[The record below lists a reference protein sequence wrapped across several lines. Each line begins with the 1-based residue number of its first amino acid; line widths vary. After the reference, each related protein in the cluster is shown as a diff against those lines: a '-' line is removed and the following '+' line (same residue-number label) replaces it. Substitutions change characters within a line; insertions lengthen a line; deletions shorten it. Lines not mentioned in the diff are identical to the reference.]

1 MGRSKKKSFS
11 ITLILSII
19 FAVICIIAVWNVKV
33 GDHEKGLQPDYVEP
47 ETETMPYESIKP
59 PTEEKTDKIIPEQEK
74 SEIDR
79 VIDSPQ
85 VNEEDIEQEVTEA
98 EKVVDAIDTELAQ
111 TLNSFFKELNCH
123 IGENWV
129 IDVPSIYSLT
139 WIERRLNNILA
150 ESGYRIDNSK
160 IYLNDKEIL
169 ELKFNKMPSKG
180 KIAIIID
187 DVGRTTRLNTILQEI
202 KLPLNISILPKQRE
216 TTSMSTIGKKGGW
229 DVLLHLPME
238 PKEKSWIDSTFI
250 KVGMDSEEVK
260 ERIDDYLKEMSYVQ
274 GVNNHMGSLAT
285 SDENIMRTVLGIVRE
300 KGLYF
305 IDSLTISNSVG
316 EKVAREI
323 GLERFAKRDIFLD
336 NTDEKEYIRS
346 QIDHLVE
353 LSIRKGFA
361 IGIGHLRENTLTT
374 IKDYDWNTKGVE
386 LVPLSDVL

>member
-1 MGRSKKKSFS
+1 MGRSKKKSS
-11 ITLILSII
+11 RITLILSII
-19 FAVICIIAVWNVKV
+19 FAIICIIAVWDIKV
-33 GDHEKGLQPDYVEP
+33 GDHKGGLQPDYIEP

-59 PTEEKTDKIIPEQEK
+59 STGKKADETIPKQEESKP
-74 SEIDR
+74 
-79 VIDSPQ
+79 DSPQ
-85 VNEEDIEQEVTEA
+85 TNKKDIGQEVTGS
-98 EKVVDAIDTELAQ
+98 EKIIETQDTKLEQ
-111 TLNSFFKELNCH
+111 IINSFFKELNCH
-123 IGENWV
+123 IGENWT
-129 IDVPSIYSLT
+129 IDIPSIYSLT

-169 ELKFNKMPSKG
+169 QLKFNKMSSKG

-187 DVGRTTRLNTILQEI
+187 DVGRTTRLNTILQGI

-216 TTSMSTIGKKGGW
+216 TTSMSTAGKKEGW

-250 KVGMDSEEVK
+250 KVGMDSEEIRK
-260 ERIDDYLKEMSYVQ
+260 RIDEYLKEMSYVQ

-285 SDENIMRTVLGIVRE
+285 TDENIMRTVLGIVKER
-300 KGLYF
+300 GLYF

-316 EKVAREI
+316 EKVAKEI
-323 GLERFAKRDIFLD
+323 ALERFAKRDIFLD
-336 NTDEKEYIRS
+336 NTDEKEYIIS

-374 IKDYDWNTKGVE
+374 IKDYDWDAKGIE
-386 LVPLSDVL
+386 LVPLSDILQ

>member
-1 MGRSKKKSFS
+1 LGRSKKKSS
-11 ITLILSII
+11 RITLILSII
-19 FAVICIIAVWNVKV
+19 FAIICIIAVWDIKV
-33 GDHEKGLQPDYVEP
+33 GDHKGGLQPDYIEP

-59 PTEEKTDKIIPEQEK
+59 STGKKADETIPKQEESKP
-74 SEIDR
+74 
-79 VIDSPQ
+79 DSPQ
-85 VNEEDIEQEVTEA
+85 TNKKDIGQEVTGS
-98 EKVVDAIDTELAQ
+98 EKIIETQDTKLEQ
-111 TLNSFFKELNCH
+111 IINSFFKELNCH
-123 IGENWV
+123 IGENWT
-129 IDVPSIYSLT
+129 IDIPSIYSLT

-169 ELKFNKMPSKG
+169 QLKFNKMSSKG

-187 DVGRTTRLNTILQEI
+187 DVGRTTRLNTILQGI

-216 TTSMSTIGKKGGW
+216 TTSMSTAGKKEGW

-250 KVGMDSEEVK
+250 KVGMDSEEIRK
-260 ERIDDYLKEMSYVQ
+260 RIDEYLKEMSYVQ

-285 SDENIMRTVLGIVRE
+285 TDENIMRTVLGIVKER
-300 KGLYF
+300 GLYF

-316 EKVAREI
+316 EKVAKEI
-323 GLERFAKRDIFLD
+323 ALERFAKRDIFLD
-336 NTDEKEYIRS
+336 NTDEKEYIIS

-374 IKDYDWNTKGVE
+374 IKDYDWDAKGIE
-386 LVPLSDVL
+386 LVPLSDILQ